1 MALVGYGAQDV
12 YLTGNRP
19 ITFFRTRY
27 LAGGGGID
35 REVWDKLVIIRR
47 KMAARII
54 LTAFRNYKQSRIM
67 RNAAAK
73 IIQEAWLSSSY
84 KPGGGMYRRVETRFE
99 SFLLDGYEH
108 RV

>member
-12 YLTGNRP
+12 YLTGKRP
-19 ITFFRTRY
+19 FTFFRRRY
-27 LAGGGGID
+27 LAAGGSVD
-35 REVWDKLVIIRR
+35 PEVWDKLEIIRR
-47 KMAARII
+47 RMAARII

-73 IIQEAWLSSSY
+73 IIQEAWLWRSY
-84 KPGGGMYRRVETRFE
+84 APGGGMYRHVEMRYE
-99 SFLLDGYEH
+99 SNLLQDREH